1 MATTD
6 TNQNDVSEGSS
17 PVPAGKR
24 RVVRRV
30 MKKPL
35 VKRVAVPADTPAAT
49 NESPPSPHT
58 NADGRRVV
66 RKKIVRKRK
75 PKKKSVLDA
84 VGHQISARRAKQA
97 AAVYVISTILH
108 TIVALVLAYII
119 LPADRIEEILQ
130 ITSSI
135 SEEAEAEE
143 AFDSVDIP
151 QPEEDQQ
158 EEPVAVETDSVVETD
173 SPIEIDIND
182 LAPSIEETPTD
193 DSAKG
198 PPLENKGE
206 FAGRSEAGKQA
217 LLKAYGGNEASEKA
231 VVRGLKWLAS
241 VQQKDG
247 SWSFDKVGGAG
258 GAGTMKVEK
267 TAATSMALLSFLGA
281 GHTHERGSYQKNVEA
296 GLGFLIRS
304 IKLTSD
310 GGDLRG
316 PGAGKMYAHG
326 LATIA
331 LCEGYALSNSVMEK
345 SKTASAKKGKKSAAT
360 RSRERATRR
369 QEAEATKKLRQ
380 AAQLA
385 INYVVRAQNTKNGSW
400 GYTPR
405 SDGDT
410 SVVGWQVMA
419 LVSARSGKLTVPR
432 VVFQGADHFL
442 NSVQSG
448 GGAFYGYRGRE
459 KKASTTAIGLLCRM
473 YLGWKRD
480 NQGLIDG
487 VDYIAKIGPV
497 KNNMYHNYYAT
508 QVLHHWG
515 GEKWEKW
522 NEQNRDW
529 LIQTQVKSGKAGG
542 SWNPAGG
549 HSAQAGRIYQTC
561 LCIMTLEVYYRH
573 LPLYQR
579 TQQTGD
585 L

>member
-1 MATTD
+1 VTFLFSDDAFISFGEFDRMATP
-6 TNQNDVSEGSS
+6 NPHEN
-17 PVPAGKR
+17 PAPPQGKR
-24 RVVRRV
+24 RVVR
-30 MKKPL
+30 KK
-35 VKRVAVPADTPAAT
+35 V
-49 NESPPSPHT
+49 
-58 NADGRRVV
+58 
-66 RKKIVRKRK
+66 VRKRK
-75 PKKKSVLDA
+75 SKKQSVLDT
-84 VGHQISARRAKQA
+84 VGSQISVRRAKQA
-97 AAVYVISTILH
+97 AMVYVISTILH

-119 LPADRIEEILQ
+119 LPADSIEELLQ

-135 SEEAEAEE
+135 SEDVEAEE
-143 AFDSVDIP
+143 EFDLVDIP
-151 QPEEDQQ
+151 QPEDEKQEDEKQ
-158 EEPVAVETDSVVETD
+158 EEPVAVETDSPVT
-173 SPIEIDIND
+173 IDIND
-182 LAPSIEETPTD
+182 LAPSIEETPKD

-198 PPLENKGE
+198 TPLENKGE

-217 LLKAYGGNEASEKA
+217 ILKTYGGNAASEKSVA
-231 VVRGLKWLAS
+231 RGLKWLAS

-247 SWSFDKVGGAG
+247 GWSFDKVGGAG
-258 GAGTMKVEK
+258 GAGNMKVER
-267 TAATSMALLSFLGA
+267 TAATSMCLLAFLGA

-296 GLGFLIRS
+296 GLSFLIRS

-316 PGAGKMYAHG
+316 PGDGKMYAHG

-331 LCEGYALSNSVMEK
+331 LCEAYALSNTVMEE
-345 SKTASAKKGKKSAAT
+345 SRAASAKKGRKSASA
-360 RSRERATRR
+360 RSRERTAKRKR
-369 QEAEATKKLRQ
+369 AEATKKLRQ

-419 LVSARSGKLTVPR
+419 LVSARSGKLSVPR
-432 VVFQGADHFL
+432 VVFKGADHFL

-473 YLGWKRD
+473 YLGWKQD

-487 VDYIAKIGPV
+487 VNYIAQIGPV
-497 KNNMYHNYYAT
+497 KNNIYHNYYAT

-515 GEKWEKW
+515 GEKWKKW
-522 NEQNRDW
+522 NEKNRNW
-529 LIQTQVKSGKAGG
+529 LVETQVASGNGAG

-549 HSAQAGRIYQTC
+549 HSSKAGRIYQTC

-573 LPLYQR
+573 LPLYKR
-579 TQQTGD
+579 TQKTGD
-585 L
+585 F